1 MENEGRQMPE
11 HIKLAYDDAVQN
23 VMFFKRQQWV
33 ATNYAVL
40 VYAALFVISAEYFSR
55 TDFARNW
62 LGIFA
67 IATFIFHLYVLYS
80 FDVAISK
87 FREGLDWIYRNYFT
101 GVEQTNLKLREL
113 RPSVGR
119 RPSRRGGCAAR
130 PGLPCGQSNSSRRPP
145 SGGQRSAGRGARAAQ
160 RSGRR
165 APTQTPTIPQSSSE
179 ASDARTMKTALAAS
193 IDHIR

>member
-1 MENEGRQMPE
+1 LATSGRAAARVGSDLLATNRTVASQRPWPLPAIPRKGFPMENEGRQMPE
-11 HIKLAYDDAVQN
+11 HIKLAYEDAVKN

-67 IATFIFHLYVLYS
+67 IATFIFHLYVLFS

-87 FREGLDWIYRNYFT
+87 FREGLDWIYRTYFT
-101 GVEQTNLKLREL
+101 GTEQTNLKLREL
-113 RPSVGR
+113 RPSVDRVTIGLGLV
-119 RPSRRGGCAAR
+119 SFLGCLMTLIYMWSVR
-130 PGLPCGQSNSSRRPP
+130 
-145 SGGQRSAGRGARAAQ
+145 
-160 RSGRR
+160 
-165 APTQTPTIPQSSSE
+165 
-179 ASDARTMKTALAAS
+179 
-193 IDHIR
+193 

>member
-1 MENEGRQMPE
+1 LGTVTVSFACAASAVGDLRSRRSKGASNLLTTSRTVASQRPLAASGHAAKGFPMENEGRQMPE
-11 HIKLAYDDAVQN
+11 HIKLAYEDAVKN

-67 IATFIFHLYVLYS
+67 IATFIFHLYALYS

-87 FREGLDWIYRNYFT
+87 FREGLDWIYRTYFT
-101 GVEQTNLKLREL
+101 GAEQTNLKLREL
-113 RPSVGR
+113 RPSVDR
-119 RPSRRGGCAAR
+119 VTL
-130 PGLPCGQSNSSRRPP
+130 GLSLVSFLGLLL
-145 SGGQRSAGRGARAAQ
+145 
-160 RSGRR
+160 
-165 APTQTPTIPQSSSE
+165 
-179 ASDARTMKTALAAS
+179 TATFMWS
-193 IDHIR
+193 VR

>member
-1 MENEGRQMPE
+1 MPRKGFPMENEGRQMPE
-11 HIKLAYDDAVQN
+11 HIKLAYEDAVKN

-113 RPSVGR
+113 RPSVDRVTLGLGLL
-119 RPSRRGGCAAR
+119 SFLGC
-130 PGLPCGQSNSSRRPP
+130 LM
-145 SGGQRSAGRGARAAQ
+145 
-160 RSGRR
+160 
-165 APTQTPTIPQSSSE
+165 TIIYMWSV
-179 ASDARTMKTALAAS
+179 R
-193 IDHIR
+193 

>member
-1 MENEGRQMPE
+1 LIQIGDLRSRRSKGASNLLTTSRTVASQRPLAASGHAAKGFPMENEGRQMPE
-11 HIKLAYDDAVQN
+11 HIKLAYEDAVKN

-62 LGIFA
+62 LGRCA
-67 IATFIFHLYVLYS
+67 IATFIFHLYALYS

-101 GVEQTNLKLREL
+101 GAEQTNLKLREL
-113 RPSVGR
+113 RPSVDR
-119 RPSRRGGCAAR
+119 VTL
-130 PGLPCGQSNSSRRPP
+130 GLSLVSFLGLLL
-145 SGGQRSAGRGARAAQ
+145 
-160 RSGRR
+160 
-165 APTQTPTIPQSSSE
+165 
-179 ASDARTMKTALAAS
+179 TATFMWS
-193 IDHIR
+193 VR